1 MIKGRLAAR
10 AKDGFIQ
17 VYFMQRGDPGEEVN
31 LPVKV
36 YRRQADDINFT
47 SGMCGDAPGNW
58 TEYIDNQSMTDPRV
72 EVVFTGCLSFQNSFC
87 TYYDRDTQVGHT
99 YLYWV
104 TQETANG
111 EIRIGPAACKLR
123 DSEVW
128 WSYER
133 SMEEMRR
140 LCADF
145 PRLARM
151 ERCGESTEHRD
162 ICSLK
167 IGCPDQML
175 LLAGAIH
182 ASEPGPELLL
192 KALRFILETRPEL
205 LDKVG
210 IGALPTVNVDVRER
224 TVLGEPFYLRKNP
237 NGVDLNRNFD
247 WLWREEHVYGYS
259 NADPDASTYHGP
271 FAGSENETR
280 AAVSFVESCK
290 RPLGMFVYDS
300 SSVVTED
307 WLLFGSNPAEACW
320 DRDNALANLYSR
332 HFRAEHPGC
341 GTFTAPPMHYP
352 KEEMACFAG
361 TGQPHGTFEGW
372 VHSKYG
378 IPSYSLQAAG
388 SKEAACH
395 DEDNVSRELLDQWAR
410 RHAYALMA
418 VLEEMAAHKEDYN
431 G

>member
-10 AKDGFIQ
+10 VRDGTIQ
-17 VYFMQRGDPGEEVN
+17 VRFMQRGNMGEEAN
-31 LPVKV
+31 LPVTV

-58 TEYIDNQSMTDPRV
+58 TEYIDNQSMEDPRV
-72 EVVFTGCLSFQNSFC
+72 EAVFSGILPFQNSFC
-87 TYYDRDTQVGHT
+87 TYLDMDTQVGHT

-104 TQETANG
+104 TQETTG
-111 EIRIGPAACKLR
+111 GLLRIGPVACKLR
-123 DSEVW
+123 DCEVW

-133 SMEEMRR
+133 SVAEMHR

-145 PRLARM
+145 PRLVRL
-151 ERCGESTEHRD
+151 ERCGESTRHRD
-162 ICSLK
+162 IYNLQAGCS
-167 IGCPDQML
+167 GQMV

-205 LDKVG
+205 LEKVG
-210 IGALPTVNVDVRER
+210 LGILPTVNVDVREE

-247 WLWREEHVYGYS
+247 WMWQEEFVYGYS
-259 NADPDASTYHGP
+259 NADPAASTYHGP
-271 FAGSENETR
+271 FAASENETK
-280 AAVSFVESCK
+280 AAIRFVESCK
-290 RPLGMFVYDS
+290 RPMGLFVYDS
-300 SSVVTED
+300 SSVITED
-307 WLLFGSNPAEACW
+307 WLLFGSHPGEGCW

-332 HFRAEHPGC
+332 HFRADHPDC
-341 GTFTAPPMHYP
+341 GSFTAPPMRYP
-352 KEEMACFAG
+352 KEEMDCFAG

-372 VHSKYG
+372 FHAKYG
-378 IPSYSLQAAG
+378 APAYSLQAAG

-395 DEDNVSRELLDQWAR
+395 DEDNVPRELLYRWAR
-410 RHAYALMA
+410 RHAYALIA
-418 VLEEMAAHKEDYN
+418 VLEEISVHKEDYY